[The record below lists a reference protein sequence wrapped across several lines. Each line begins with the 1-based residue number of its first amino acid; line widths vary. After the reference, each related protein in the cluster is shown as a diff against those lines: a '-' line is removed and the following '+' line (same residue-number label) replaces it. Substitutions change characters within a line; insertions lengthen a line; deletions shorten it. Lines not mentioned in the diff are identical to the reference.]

1 MELTLKQ
8 NGELQH
14 FSTELDRQK
23 SIVEGIEGRLK
34 FAKKALALYDRH
46 VKYLQALKSDDLQG
60 QLEAKLNWVMLKPI
74 EFIYNGIKVKCTYSG
89 SWGAYGKSIKLSGK
103 HYDMEQII
111 KENVI
116 T

>member
-1 MELTLKQ
+1 MELTGSQ
-8 NGELQH
+8 QH
-14 FSTELDRQK
+14 KLTLTLRSIEHTELSVAKITRELRE
-23 SIVEGIEGRLK
+23 VTNRLSSYNR
-34 FAKKALALYDRH
+34 AA
-46 VKYLQALKSDDLQG
+46 KYLMCLRDEDLQG